1 MLCSQVKATFGLRAS
16 GLLFN
21 IDLSRISTSLLS
33 MILLGIIRLVVGD
46 LFHVHVHC
54 NYIINYFTLHIICF
68 LLKISRKHLVSSK
81 IFYDEIQNAIRY
93 VDKSLINLNCFI
105 NLTNSSDITNKGN
118 PFYNSGYVLFKNIK
132 DKSHK
137 ILI

>member
-1 MLCSQVKATFGLRAS
+1 MLSSRVKVTFGLRAS

-68 LLKISRKHLVSSK
+68 LLKISRKQLVNSK

-93 VDKSLINLNCFI
+93 VDKSLINLHCFI
-105 NLTNSSDITNKGN
+105 NLTNDITNKGN
-118 PFYNSGYVLFKNIK
+118 LFCNSGYVLFKNIK
-132 DKSHK
+132 AKSHK